1 MCRTKEDQAAIQGLH
16 TLFDRSNF
24 EAPEFQALVL
34 PMYQSENVR
43 LLRHLYEWSVVGVQN
58 IDSSKYAIS
67 KKFSEVSSSNT
78 VDRFQP

>member
-1 MCRTKEDQAAIQGLH
+1 MCRTKDDQAAIQGLH

-43 LLRHLYEWSVVGVQN
+43 LLQHLYEWSIVGVHDM
-58 IDSSKYAIS
+58 DSPKYAIS
-67 KKFSEVSSSNT
+67 KKFSEVSSPNT
-78 VDRFQP
+78 FDRFQL